1 MKDNLTLT
9 QAIDLLVKK
18 KTSSYEL
25 VKFYTERI
33 SKYNKKI
40 NAYLTLNE
48 KALDLAGKIKDTPR
62 KGKPLLGVPI
72 AIKDIFLTK
81 GIRTT
86 ASSKLLD
93 DYIPH
98 YSATV
103 VTKLEN
109 AGAIILGKTNLDA
122 WCHGSSTE
130 TSDYGPSKNPWN
142 LNHLP
147 GGSSGGSAAAVAS
160 DLAIAAMGTETAGS
174 VRGPAAWCGVV
185 GLKPTYGR
193 VSRYGVIAMGS
204 SLDSPGPI
212 TKTVGDASLILN
224 VIAGKDAFDAT
235 TSDSDKTD
243 YTKELKKDIKSM
255 RIGLATDYLLP
266 QMDQRV
272 KDLIKKAAEDFEDL
286 GAEIEE
292 VKTLDPRYAIGVY
305 TVVQRSEVSSNLSR
319 FDGVRYGKDRSY
331 FGQEAKRRI
340 MLGTFTL
347 SSGYQDKYYKKAQ
360 KMRTLFIEDF
370 KAIFQKYDL
379 LIGPTMPGPAP
390 KIGVSQGRA
399 MFGEMADVMTEPTSI
414 SGLPGISIPCG
425 FVDDLPIGLNIF
437 GPQFS
442 EGKIIRAAS
451 AFENSTDWHKYHPS
465 LNY

>member
-62 KGKPLLGVPI
+62 TGKPLLGVPI
-72 AIKDIFLTK
+72 AVKDIFLTK

-93 DYIPH
+93 EYIPH
-98 YSATV
+98 YTATV

-235 TSDSDKTD
+235 TSDLDKTD
-243 YTKELKKDIKSM
+243 YTKELNKDIKGM

-272 KDLIKKAAEDFEDL
+272 KDLIKKAAGIFEDL

-292 VKTLDPRYAIGVY
+292 VKTLDPRHAIGVY

-360 KMRTLFIEDF
+360 KVRTLFIEDF

-390 KIGVSQGRA
+390 KIGVSQGQA

-425 FVDDLPIGLNIF
+425 FVDELPIGLNIF

-451 AFENSTDWHKYHPS
+451 AFENLTDWHKYHP
-465 LNY
+465 LPNY